1 MTEAYRIT
9 GRRTHIDMPML
20 EPSGKLLNEVD
31 TAVLLAT
38 RVKTDIAISRKSLL
52 VSESAYVGQGLTR
65 FWAAMG
71 IWQECVF
78 SWHEALEMVHF
89 I

>member
-20 EPSGKLLNEVD
+20 ESSCKLLNEVD

-38 RVKTDIAISRKSLL
+38 RVKQTLQPAGKVFLSPSLPM
-52 VSESAYVGQGLTR
+52 SAKG
-65 FWAAMG
+65 
-71 IWQECVF
+71 
-78 SWHEALEMVHF
+78 
-89 I
+89 